1 MNEST
6 QELRW
11 RRARQCSSGNCVEI
25 AHDGD
30 HILLR
35 DSKKPRT
42 APMVFTHDEWA
53 AFTSGVRAGEFDF
66 G

>member
-1 MNEST
+1 MIEST

-11 RRARQCSSGNCVEI
+11 RRARQCSGGNCVEI

-30 HILLR
+30 HVLLR
-35 DSKKPRT
+35 DSKNPQSST
-42 APMVFTHDEWA
+42 MVFTGDEWA
-53 AFTSGVRAGEFDF
+53 AFTAGVREGDFDF